1 MVHLITHNLLA
12 CHATC
17 CAANN
22 FPPKLTNVKLALGEA
37 DFNPDFLRG
46 FLPRIEWDALIQ
58 ASREVML
65 LDNIHHVKY

>member
-1 MVHLITHNLLA
+1 MVHLSLITHNLLA

-37 DFNPDFLRG
+37 DFNLTFFVG
-46 FLPRIEWDALIQ
+46 FFPGSNGMRL
-58 ASREVML
+58 SR
-65 LDNIHHVKY
+65 HPAK